1 MISRRLIRVKILQVL
16 YADHNKNDQSINQS
30 EKELFFS
37 INKSYDLYHLLLLI
51 PVELVK
57 YEEQRIDMAKQKLIQ
72 KAEDT
77 NPNTRFADNKLVEQ
91 IRKNWALSKYVSE
104 NKISW
109 VNNPELI
116 RNLYN
121 QIRTKDYFIEY
132 LKKPSNTY
140 EDDKWIILRI
150 LEEELPVFDEM
161 DSTLEEQSIFWND
174 DIGFILSMVIKTLQ
188 NFKEKSGSEK
198 PLMPLYKNDDDQQF
212 AKTLYR
218 KVMINHDEYGLMI
231 KNHSQNWDYERI
243 ALIDILIMQLAICE
257 ILEFPS
263 IPIKVSLNEYI
274 EIAKDYSTSNSNTF
288 INGILDNLVK
298 NLKAENK
305 IIKTGRGLIEE
316 TAERNHEPAN
326 RKSEI
331 GKKSYEL

>member
-1 MISRRLIRVKILQVL
+1 LQVL

-104 NKISW
+104 NKITW
-109 VNNPELI
+109 INNPELI
-116 RNLYN
+116 KNLYN
-121 QIRTKDYFIEY
+121 QIKTKDYFIDY
-132 LKKPSNTY
+132 LKKPFNTY

-150 LEEELPVFDEM
+150 LEEELPAFDEM

-198 PLMPLYKNDDDQQF
+198 PLMPLYKNVDDQQF

-316 TAERNHEPAN
+316 TADRNQEPAN
-326 RKSEI
+326 RKLEI